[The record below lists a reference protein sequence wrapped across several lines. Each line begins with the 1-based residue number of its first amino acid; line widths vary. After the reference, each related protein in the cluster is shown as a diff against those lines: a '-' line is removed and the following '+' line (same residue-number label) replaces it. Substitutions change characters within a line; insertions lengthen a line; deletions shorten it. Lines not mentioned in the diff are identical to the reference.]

1 MILVTGANGLV
12 GSFVCRAL
20 LREKMPFVAM
30 KRTNSDTSLLS
41 DIAEQINWVDAS
53 LSDLRILDEIIDS
66 VEGIIHCAG
75 LVSFNRKEYELLNK
89 VNVEGTA
96 NLVNAAIA
104 AGGKR
109 FVHISSV
116 AALGRNP
123 KVQQMDE
130 SAKWVESAHNTEYA
144 KSKYLAELEINR
156 GQAEGLSTVTVNPS
170 FIIGTGDWNR
180 SSTRVFKYVH
190 EGNRYYTKGMMNY
203 VDARDVADAVIGL
216 YKSDIEGERFIL
228 SAGSSTYK
236 AFFEKIAEAFG
247 VKPPD
252 RLATPF
258 LSLLAYWGDSLRS
271 FFTGSKPLI
280 TSETRR
286 MSGLSY
292 TYDGSKISRSLPFKY
307 RDFDDSIQWVC
318 KELDPQNN

>member
-12 GSFVCRAL
+12 GSFICRVL

-30 KRTNSDTSLLS
+30 RRAGSDTSLLN
-41 DIAEQINWVDAS
+41 DLAEQITWVEAD
-53 LSDLRILDEIIDS
+53 LSDLRMLDEIIQN

-75 LVSFNRKEYELLNK
+75 LVSFSRKEFDLLQE

-96 NLVNAAIA
+96 NLINAAIA
-104 AGGKR
+104 AGNKR

-123 KVQQMDE
+123 KMPQMDE
-130 SAKWVESAHNTEYA
+130 SAKWIESPHNTEYA
-144 KSKYLAELEINR
+144 KSKHLAELEVNR
-156 GQAEGLSTVTVNPS
+156 GQAEGVKTVVVNPS
-170 FIIGTGDWNR
+170 FVLGPGDWNR
-180 SSTRVFKYVH
+180 SSTRVFKYVY

-216 YKSDIEGERFIL
+216 YRSEIEGERFIL
-228 SAGSSTYK
+228 SAGSSSYK

-247 VKPPD
+247 VKPPNK
-252 RLATPF
+252 LATPF
-258 LSLLAYWGDSLRS
+258 LSRIAYWGDSIRS
-271 FFTGSKPLI
+271 LLTGSKPLI

-292 TYDGSKISRSLPFKY
+292 TYEGSKICRSLDFKY
-307 RDFDDSIQWVC
+307 RDFDESIRWVC
-318 KELDPQNN
+318 GALEASK